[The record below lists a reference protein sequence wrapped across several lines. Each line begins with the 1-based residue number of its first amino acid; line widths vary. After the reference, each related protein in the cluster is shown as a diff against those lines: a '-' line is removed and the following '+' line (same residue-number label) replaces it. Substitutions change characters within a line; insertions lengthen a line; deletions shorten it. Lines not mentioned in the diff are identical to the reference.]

1 MCCWI
6 RRILSIHGVC
16 TREMDICMLHIYI
29 YIRLLAVQLTSARF
43 AHYHPNHVYE
53 TPICIANIF
62 QVFLYSLYPAE
73 HRYSSGQ
80 DSPTL
85 SSIPLPTPS
94 PSPSPNHITST
105 PPPTR
110 TKSTGTYSCTSR
122 GRNGANTCGNY
133 LCITEHITT
142 YLLLNKQSTNKP

>member
-6 RRILSIHGVC
+6 RRILSVHGVC
-16 TREMDICMLHIYI
+16 TCEMDIRMLHIYI
-29 YIRLLAVQLTSARF
+29 YIRPLAVQLTSVRV
-43 AHYHPNHVYE
+43 AHYRPNHLYE

-62 QVFLYSLYPAE
+62 QVFPYSLYPAE
-73 HRYSSGQ
+73 HRYSSRQ

-94 PSPSPNHITST
+94 PSPNHITSMPLST
-105 PPPTR
+105 TS
-110 TKSTGTYSCTSR
+110 STGTYSCTSR

-133 LCITEHITT
+133 LCLTEHITT
-142 YLLLNKQSTNKP
+142 CLLSNKQSTNKP